1 MKNTDYFKQ
10 LIYLVDELKVPKD
23 ILAVK
28 LGVSTRTIYCWMIGD
43 TIPDYVQR
51 LLIRQVYNGYLAKRN
66 LKGKEVKKIN

>member
-28 LGVSTRTIYCWMIGD
+28 LGVSTRTIYRWIVGD
-43 TIPDYVQR
+43 TIPNYAQR
-51 LLIRQVYNGYLAKRN
+51 LLIRQIYNGYLANRR
-66 LKGKEVKKIN
+66 KEAK

>member
-28 LGVSTRTIYCWMIGD
+28 LGVSTRTIYRWIVGD
-43 TIPDYVQR
+43 TIPNYAQR
-51 LLIRQVYNGYLAKRN
+51 LLIRQIYNGYLAKN
-66 LKGKEVKKIN
+66 NKEVK